1 VQQATKETLGA
12 RDALHQIRF
21 GLREIFKGLRLAVA
35 DRFIM
40 SCVIAS
46 LLLVGGFASFLL
58 AWNGSA
64 STVAVGVQLAYLA
77 SGGLGGFALIGFGV
91 GLLYTQISRRL
102 AAHEDLEW
110 QIVLDRALALLVVL
124 KTSGGDLGKRSAANY
139 YPRR

>member
-1 VQQATKETLGA
+1 VRQASQETLGA
-12 RDALHQIRF
+12 RGALEQLRL
-21 GLREIFKGLRLAVA
+21 GLRELFKGLRLAVA
-35 DRFIM
+35 DRFVM
-40 SCVIAS
+40 SCFIAF
-46 LLLVGGFASFLL
+46 LLLVGGFASFFL

-139 YPRR
+139 YLRR